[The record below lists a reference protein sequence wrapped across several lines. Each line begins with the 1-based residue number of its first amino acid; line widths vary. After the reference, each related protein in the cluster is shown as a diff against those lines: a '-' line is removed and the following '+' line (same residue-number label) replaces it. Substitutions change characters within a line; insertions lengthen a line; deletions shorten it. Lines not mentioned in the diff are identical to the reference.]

1 MEYKIGDFTC
11 SELKEKY
18 GTPLYVYDEA
28 LMRSIIRDYKNNLK
42 SDKFKTLVLYASKA
56 FACMAMYKLVHEEGI
71 GSDVVSGGELYAA
84 LKYQEPQKIFFHGNN
99 KQRNEII
106 TGINA
111 GVYFVCDNLSE
122 IKLIDE
128 IANELNK
135 DVNILFRLN
144 VGVEAHTHKF
154 VVTAHVDSKFGM
166 LIDSSD
172 LKESI
177 RIVNDSKHLKL
188 CGFHSHIGSQIFDMS
203 GFYAAIDKIVSYL
216 KRNLKLKTKERK
228 VIDT

>member
-144 VGVEAHTHKF
+144 VGVEAHTHK
-154 VVTAHVDSKFGM
+154 
-166 LIDSSD
+166 LI
-172 LKESI
+172 LNLVCLLI
-177 RIVNDSKHLKL
+177 RLI
-188 CGFHSHIGSQIFDMS
+188 
-203 GFYAAIDKIVSYL
+203 
-216 KRNLKLKTKERK
+216 
-228 VIDT
+228 